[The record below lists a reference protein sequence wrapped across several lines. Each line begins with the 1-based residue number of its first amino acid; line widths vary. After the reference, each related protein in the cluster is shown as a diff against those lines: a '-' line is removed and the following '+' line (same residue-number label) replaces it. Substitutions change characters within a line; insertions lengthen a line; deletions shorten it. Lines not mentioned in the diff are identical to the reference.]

1 MYENDLRILHGHL
14 EALERA
20 LNAIAWLYHTGR
32 LQRINDSD
40 LRALE
45 RVIENLVAEINTQEE
60 SEGPRG

>member
-1 MYENDLRILHGHL
+1 VYENDLRILHGHL

-20 LNAIAWLYHTGR
+20 LNAIAWLYHT
-32 LQRINDSD
+32 
-40 LRALE
+40 ALE